1 MSEADLSDDNREDDG
16 KAEKSSPLG
25 RSSPGSEGGAG
36 PPPKAVLAPGRIGRK
51 IVGQGKR
58 REALRKWKKDKD

>member
-1 MSEADLSDDNREDDG
+1 MSDDNRKEDE
-16 KAEKSSPLG
+16 KAKKSSPLG
-25 RSSPGSEGGAG
+25 RSVRGSEGVSGLPLKEG
-36 PPPKAVLAPGRIGRK
+36 LAPARIGRK

>member
-1 MSEADLSDDNREDDG
+1 MSEADLSDDKREDDG

-25 RSSPGSEGGAG
+25 RSAPGSEGVGG
-36 PPPKAVLAPGRIGRK
+36 PPPKAGLAPGRIGRK